1 MWNFRPAVDDDVLRV
16 VLFRAVSEL
25 EKTIKQG
32 IMSGSS
38 LGVSWVQTKI
48 HDPEVWGV
56 PDQSERGNFTARRAQ
71 PKSRIKK
78 KPRREVGASI

>member
-1 MWNFRPAVDDDVLRV
+1 MMRMKATVEVEFQTRGNVDDDVLRA

-25 EKTIKQG
+25 ERTIKQG

-56 PDQSERGNFTARRAQ
+56 SDAR
-71 PKSRIKK
+71 
-78 KPRREVGASI
+78 